1 MLEFKRVVALIT
13 INNKQTVGA
22 NSTLLCMPVKVLN
35 PVQTKLV
42 GSPTVIRDSNNLV
55 LGQIFFFVPGREVV
69 VVIECAALY

>member
-1 MLEFKRVVALIT
+1 MFLEFKRVIALIT

-55 LGQIFFFVPGREVV
+55 LGQIFFFVLSREVV
-69 VVIECAALY
+69 VGLKD